1 MTFSGFKMKY
11 ETTIC
16 RVQSHYTCKYCNE
29 QFQGLY
35 VFING
40 ELFVKGQCQCSFWL
54 VKSCYL
60 NQTFYY

>member
-1 MTFSGFKMKY
+1 MEY
-11 ETTIC
+11 ETTMC
-16 RVQSHYTCKYCNE
+16 RVQSHYTK

-35 VFING
+35 VFIKG
-40 ELFVKGQCQCSFWL
+40 ELFVKGQCECSFWL

>member
-1 MTFSGFKMKY
+1 M
-11 ETTIC
+11 C
-16 RVQSHYTCKYCNE
+16 RVQSHYICKYCNN

-40 ELFVKGQCQCSFWL
+40 ELFVKGQCECSFWL